1 MSRYRAMTPLNT
13 DDKFPTNVTLKYIPY
28 SNEYKDIAAC
38 AVPVDFDLSKE
49 LPNKKVVFTSAIGA
63 FTRPCTEEHIPTY
76 LNHIKDFKR
85 KGIDKIVVLTSN
97 DAFVNSAWGKAL
109 GYRDEENYVI
119 FASDP
124 NAQLSATL
132 GDNFVADMSSL
143 GIGLGTRTNRYTALV
158 IDGEVHYLESEDG
171 GEFTDR
177 TNAKSILERL

>member
-13 DDKFPTNVTLKYIPY
+13 DDKFPTSVVLKYIPY
-28 SNEYKDIAAC
+28 SNKNKDITAC
-38 AVPVDFDLSKE
+38 ANPIDYDLSKE
-49 LPNKKVVFTSAIGA
+49 LPNRKVVITSAIGA

-76 LNHIKDFKR
+76 LKHINDFKK
-85 KGIDKIVVLTSN
+85 KGIDQIVILTSN

-109 GYRDEENYVI
+109 GYRDEDNYVI

-124 NAQLSATL
+124 NAQLSAAL

-143 GIGLGTRTNRYTALV
+143 GIGLGIRTNRYAAIV
-158 IDGEVHYLESEDG
+158 VDGQVQYLESEEG

-177 TNAKSILERL
+177 TDALSLLERL